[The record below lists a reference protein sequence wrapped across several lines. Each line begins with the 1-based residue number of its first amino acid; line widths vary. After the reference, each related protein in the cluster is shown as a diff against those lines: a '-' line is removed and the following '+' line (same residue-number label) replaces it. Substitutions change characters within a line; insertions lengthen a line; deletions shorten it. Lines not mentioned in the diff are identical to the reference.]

1 MADAIASFSGT
12 EVNNSENEASAAFVS
27 KSKKESKT
35 RKNKSTSH
43 KGEETA
49 VYSNDNVAVSRA
61 EFDNLNKNFSTLQD
75 SVNKIASLLTP
86 VVSLIKDNENNMVDD
101 DLPGTS
107 NSNSNRNVH
116 SVSPRP
122 ESPGGEAEGEEAD
135 GLDYFSQI
143 SGVVEELGPKIN
155 DTLAKGV
162 TNILEIGLS
171 EDNLNKLHNKFTT
184 PENCTRLSVVK
195 CNDPIFK
202 GVSKNTRVKDII
214 LQKIQKDLTKSV
226 VALSQAFQVCD
237 NPIAKN
243 AISEAMSLIC
253 NGSHGLDVVRRNNFK
268 PELHKDYIGLCAEN
282 KPIKNSLFGEL
293 NEEAKAQAETARITN
308 KITRTTTKKQSSF
321 HPYRRPFLGSAGLQ
335 FRKGSRSNHWR
346 PFTKYNNNYGNY
358 NNNNNNGKYKKKQ
371 GQQLRK

>member
-1 MADAIASFSGT
+1 MVFNYQLLIMADAIASFSGT
-12 EVNNSENEASAAFVS
+12 EINNSENEASAVFVS

-35 RKNKSTSH
+35 RKQKSTSH

-49 VYSNDNVAVSRA
+49 IIPNDNVAVSRV
-61 EFDNLNKNFSTLQD
+61 EFDNLNKNFSSLQD

-86 VVSLIKDNENNMVDD
+86 VVSLIKDNENIMVDD
-101 DLPGTS
+101 DLPGPS
-107 NSNSNRNVH
+107 NSNKNDH
-116 SVSPRP
+116 SMSPRP

-184 PENCTRLSVVK
+184 PENCTRLSVIK

-202 GVSKNTRVKDII
+202 GVSKNTRVKDIT

-268 PELHKDYIGLCAEN
+268 PDLHKDYIGLCAEN
-282 KPIKNSLFGEL
+282 KPIKKSLFGEL

-308 KITRTTTKKQSSF
+308 KITRTTKKQSSF
-321 HPYRRPFLGSAGLQ
+321 HPYSIDDLF
-335 FRKGSRSNHWR
+335 
-346 PFTKYNNNYGNY
+346 
-358 NNNNNNGKYKKKQ
+358 
-371 GQQLRK
+371 